1 MIQNF
6 EFKYKIKEK
15 LESLTHTEYKTYIKS
30 LPKALRISS
39 RTFLRYLYTRIDDL
53 YSMPA
58 DHMAQ
63 LARFFNCKIEDLLN
77 YEPPPL
83 TGKKMKAQKNTDLI
97 QKFKFVK

>member
-15 LESLTHTEYKTYIKS
+15 LEALTHTEYKIYLKT

-39 RTFLRYLYTRIDDL
+39 RTFLRYLYTRIDDI

-58 DHMAQ
+58 DHLAQ
-63 LARFFNCKIEDLLN
+63 LARFFNCRIEDLLN

-83 TGKKMKAQKNTDLI
+83 SRKKLKVQKNADLI